1 MDLDLND
8 VDVPEN
14 VGDDRIQNQLAQIK
28 QNKAIQELIKK
39 QYREYEDL
47 GDDLLMEYQEQ
58 LDENGLIM
66 IFRDLIPYV
75 NENIITLGD
84 IDNLDGTPSRLIEGG
99 KFIYTFVCL
108 DQVNSILP
116 TFLESIG
123 CSSIED
129 LDKKINTSY
138 ATNIGRFRND
148 YLKIVQAMIEEYLKL
163 TEIDQEVV
171 QDKKF
176 RYSLAKLYY
185 FQEIVMHGDM
195 EKFLHNY
202 VRPEVNKY
210 MGTMLWKIIKN

>member
-210 MGTMLWKIIKN
+210 MGTMLWKII

>member
-202 VRPEVNKY
+202 VRPVVNKY
-210 MGTMLWKIIKN
+210 MGTMLWKII